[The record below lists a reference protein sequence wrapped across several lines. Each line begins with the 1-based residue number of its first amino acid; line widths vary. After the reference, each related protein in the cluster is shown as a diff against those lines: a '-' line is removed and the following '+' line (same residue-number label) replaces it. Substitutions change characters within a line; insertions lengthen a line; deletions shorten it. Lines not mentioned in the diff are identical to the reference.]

1 MCEMPQIMASG
12 RSMWQIMA
20 SIFPWIQMLEMP
32 QILGDLPTKSIEMN
46 YEG

>member
-32 QILGDLPTKSIEMN
+32 QSWEICQPNPLK
-46 YEG
+46 